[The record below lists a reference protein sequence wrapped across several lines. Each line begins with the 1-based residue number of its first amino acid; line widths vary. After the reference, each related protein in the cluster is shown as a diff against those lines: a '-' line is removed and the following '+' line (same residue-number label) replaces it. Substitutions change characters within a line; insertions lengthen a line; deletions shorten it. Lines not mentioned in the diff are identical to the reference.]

1 LEILFGIVCKQVN
14 KEEKEKE
21 KKRKYLP
28 SYLADGPFDGLLSPR
43 RDHAGRP
50 SRRADERPESAQS
63 RGSRAP
69 FPPFADWWGP
79 FVSRISHLLFV
90 VELDSNSVR
99 SNPVRFALD

>member
-69 FPPFADWWGP
+69 SLLISLTGGGRVSVVSFP
-79 FVSRISHLLFV
+79 RV
-90 VELDSNSVR
+90 VTEPNSWMTATE
-99 SNPVRFALD
+99 SLPN